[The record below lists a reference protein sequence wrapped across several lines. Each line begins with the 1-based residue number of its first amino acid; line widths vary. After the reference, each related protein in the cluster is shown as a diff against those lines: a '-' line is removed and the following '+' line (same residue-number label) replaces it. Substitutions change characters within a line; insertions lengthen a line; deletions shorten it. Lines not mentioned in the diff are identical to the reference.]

1 MYAAMH
7 RLSELSRYD
16 PLALAGHFNVNHNW
30 LLTEFIRM
38 APGQFVYGMAS
49 EITGLE
55 FIRPDAF

>member
-1 MYAAMH
+1 MFAAMH

-16 PLALAGHFNVNHNW
+16 PISLAGHFNVNHNW
-30 LLTEFIRM
+30 LLAEFIK
-38 APGQFVYGMAS
+38 ASPSQFVYGIAS